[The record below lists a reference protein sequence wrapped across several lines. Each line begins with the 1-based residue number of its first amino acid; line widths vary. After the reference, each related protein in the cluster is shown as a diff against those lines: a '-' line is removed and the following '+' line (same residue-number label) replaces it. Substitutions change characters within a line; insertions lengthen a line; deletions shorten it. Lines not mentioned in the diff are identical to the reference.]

1 MDVQNRIVGVV
12 GRKGSGKSTKMREIL
27 ERCRRLFVMDP
38 MGEHSWIPNRFSDVR
53 QAYQF
58 LGWASTQQY
67 CAGAL
72 IPQRSLEKEF
82 AVLAELVYL
91 SGNLTFGV
99 EEVPMFCQPSYLPPQ
114 FDRIVRL
121 GRHRK
126 INLVWTAQR
135 MAEVARRL
143 TAATDV
149 FVLFAHTE
157 PRDLDAIAE
166 RCGSEVAKQLAAL
179 PVHGY
184 VNWDVLARKLYSGA
198 GVGHGS
204 DAKLLS

>member
-1 MDVQNRIVGVV
+1 MDVQNKIVGVV

-27 ERCRRLFVMDP
+27 ERCPCLFLMDT
-38 MGEHSWIPNRFSDVR
+38 MGEHSWIPNRFSDLR
-53 QAYQF
+53 QAYRF
-58 LGWASTQQY
+58 LSWASAQKY
-67 CAGAL
+67 FAGAL
-72 IPQRSLEKEF
+72 IPLRSLEKEF
-82 AVLAELVYL
+82 VLLADLVYL
-91 SGNLTFGV
+91 AGNLTFGV
-99 EEVPMFCQPSYLPPQ
+99 EEAPMFCQPSYLPPQ

-143 TAATDV
+143 TAATDA

-157 PRDLDAIAE
+157 PRDLGAIAE
-166 RCGSEVAKQLAAL
+166 RCGSEVAEQVVAL
-179 PVHGY
+179 PIHGY
-184 VNWDVLARKLYSGA
+184 VIWDALSRKLCS
-198 GVGHGS
+198 GVGVRHGY